1 MDQSKTNLIFVFPF
15 RVLIPKD
22 GQHLVLFPPRLNL
35 WRFHIYPKFC
45 PRALVESVLLR
56 KVGGTPKW
64 ITIRVVWKVWVR
76 FPRILLARLFHRQV
90 IIHTTVAWV
99 LFKPSKKC
107 HCSKTCN
114 FLSCFLYYF
123 FSLFLSNFSLTLVL
137 ILAFLVKVEFFGFLC
152 CCVLL
157 WCFFDRLWV
166 DKNSR
171 KQGLTSREYFQGSLE
186 IQLEKAQK

>member
-1 MDQSKTNLIFVFPF
+1 MLQTDRFSSGKDDWQLPEHWGHNFSNDGAMIFFSSFF
-15 RVLIPKD
+15 RVLIPKSP
-22 GQHLVLFPPRLNL
+22 VLFPLRLNL

-90 IIHTTVAWV
+90 IIHTTVTWV

-137 ILAFLVKVEFFGFLC
+137 ILAFLVKVEFWMVF
-152 CCVLL
+152 VLL
-157 WCFFDRLWV
+157 CPVVVVF
-166 DKNSR
+166 
-171 KQGLTSREYFQGSLE
+171 LTVYE
-186 IQLEKAQK
+186 